1 MHIHERT
8 AREDVLDPMAYNH
21 IDKQESRDS
30 TGVTVPLRSITIPIC
45 FTALILVV
53 AYLLVYCTRRAKQQK
68 ERASEVVTIHR
79 KRYVSNA
86 YDSDSDAESVMNW
99 QGKSGATRERS
110 ETHSGSS
117 SPTLSARGTPPQVSP
132 MKILPRQATVPLL
145 QRQKQDT
152 FRQQR
157 QLSLQLNLA
166 NIEFSVKNLSAGKRS
181 QSSSLGSLNP
191 DLYQDKHV
199 EESTEDSCGRLY
211 FSLFYDHPTETL
223 NVHVNKATD
232 LTAKDFCGTSDPYVK
247 IYLYPDRRKKFQ
259 TKVVRKT
266 CNPEFDERFAFQI
279 PYNEISKRTLKFTIY
294 DFDRFSRHDLIG
306 EVTLTNMLQDHDLGV
321 ETEFIRNVVK
331 GSAAEK
337 VDLGEI
343 LFSLCYLPTACRLT
357 LTVIKARNLKAMD
370 ITGASDPY
378 VKVSL
383 MSLGKRIKKKKTAVK
398 KNTLNPIYN
407 EALVFDVT
415 PETMDSVC
423 FVIAVVDHDWVGHSE
438 LIGVC
443 ETGPFCVGQGK
454 DHWEE
459 MMSNP
464 RTPIAH
470 WYQLQESAPS
480 FSAAVVAGGLKNC
493 MGNSQQ
499 SSD

>member
-1 MHIHERT
+1 MIYQERL
-8 AREDVLDPMAYNH
+8 A
-21 IDKQESRDS
+21 
-30 TGVTVPLRSITIPIC
+30 GVRAAQFPSAGGLICVRVPLRSISIPIC
-45 FTALILVV
+45 FTGVILLV
-53 AYLLVYCTRRAKQQK
+53 AFFVVYCTRRIKQQK
-68 ERASEVVTIHR
+68 EGAAEVVTIHR

-99 QGKSGATRERS
+99 QGRSNATKDRS
-110 ETHSGSS
+110 EPHSGSS
-117 SPTLSARGTPPQVSP
+117 SPTLSTGRTPPQLSP

-145 QRQKQDT
+145 QRQKQET

-166 NIEFSVKNLSAGKRS
+166 NIEFSVKNLSTAKRS

-223 NVHVNKATD
+223 NVHIYKATD

-279 PYNEISKRTLKFTIY
+279 PYNELSKRTLKFTIY

-306 EVTLTNMLQDHDLGV
+306 EVTLTNILQDHDLGV

-331 GSAAEK
+331 GSGAHLK
-337 VDLGEI
+337 PIDSFISNNVTEI
-343 LFSLCYLPTACRLT
+343 KTPRKRKPLLINLSSL
-357 LTVIKARNLKAMD
+357 
-370 ITGASDPY
+370 
-378 VKVSL
+378 
-383 MSLGKRIKKKKTAVK
+383 
-398 KNTLNPIYN
+398 
-407 EALVFDVT
+407 
-415 PETMDSVC
+415 
-423 FVIAVVDHDWVGHSE
+423 
-438 LIGVC
+438 
-443 ETGPFCVGQGK
+443 
-454 DHWEE
+454 EE
-459 MMSNP
+459 
-464 RTPIAH
+464 
-470 WYQLQESAPS
+470 Y
-480 FSAAVVAGGLKNC
+480 
-493 MGNSQQ
+493 
-499 SSD
+499 